1 MMRTLTAN
9 SISIR
14 PVGMLASNGPAVS
27 LEPCP
32 GWAGRVRLVI
42 TQEDCRW
49 LLCPPLWPSEAK
61 RLMDGAAALGIGF
74 DLDLNEGCPIESA
87 AIHRLAEAVLEAAK

>member
-1 MMRTLTAN
+1 MQTLTAN

-14 PVGMLASNGPAVS
+14 PGRMLVSSGPAVA

-32 GWAGRVRLVI
+32 DWAGRVRLVI

-49 LLCPPLWPSEAK
+49 VLCPPLWPSEA
-61 RLMDGAAALGIGF
+61 RRVIDGAAVLGIGF
-74 DLDLNEGCPIESA
+74 DLDLNEGCPIEA
-87 AIHRLAEAVLEAAK
+87 ATIHRLAEAVIGGEA